1 MKSNQVDILA
11 FGAHPDDIEIS
22 ISGTVIKHIKAGYTA
37 GVIDLTRGEFGT
49 RGTAEIRRQE
59 AAAAAGFMGL
69 TIRENLELPDGFV
82 EVNRENKMKII
93 SVIRK
98 YRPKVILMPMEQDRH
113 PDHGAC
119 GRLVRESCFLSGL
132 QKIENGYAPHKPS
145 QIFNYFLAWEA
156 DYSFVIDISEQFEDK
171 MQAIRL
177 FGSQFYQ
184 GGKDD
189 EPETLLSKPDF
200 LDWIENR
207 ARYYGNRIGVKY
219 GEPFFSPG
227 VMKANDL
234 VKLKTG
240 PFTT

>member
-1 MKSNQVDILA
+1 MNSTPLDILA

-22 ISGTVIKHIKAGYTA
+22 ISGTIIKHVKAGYTV
-37 GVIDLTRGEFGT
+37 GVIDLTRGELGT
-49 RGTAEIRRQE
+49 RGTPEIRRQE
-59 AAAAAGFMGL
+59 AAASSEFMGL
-69 TIRENLELPDGFV
+69 TVRENLELPDGFV
-82 EVNRENKMKII
+82 EVNSANKMKVIGI
-93 SVIRK
+93 IRK
-98 YRPKVILMPMEQDRH
+98 YRPRVILMPMEQDRH

-132 QKIENGYAPHKPS
+132 QKIENGYEAHKPG
-145 QIFNYFLAWEA
+145 QIFNYFLAWES
-156 DYSFVIDISEQFEDK
+156 DYSFVIDITEHFPDK

-184 GGKDD
+184 GGRDD

-200 LDWIENR
+200 LEWIENR